1 MERIAI
7 CRRKYDAN
15 VKNVIAKR
23 SSKLNQSDYS
33 DRGLRDDKARLVHH
47 GRNHWQ
53 MPSVVFRKDDVSPT
67 ISIGLSLHVAKPLEG
82 Y

>member
-33 DRGLRDDKARLVHH
+33 DRPLRDKKAQHFHL
-47 GRNHWQ
+47 GRNRWQ
-53 MPSVVFRKDDVSPT
+53 TLSSQLFLVNMTLK
-67 ISIGLSLHVAKPLEG
+67 LSLRVATH
-82 Y
+82 